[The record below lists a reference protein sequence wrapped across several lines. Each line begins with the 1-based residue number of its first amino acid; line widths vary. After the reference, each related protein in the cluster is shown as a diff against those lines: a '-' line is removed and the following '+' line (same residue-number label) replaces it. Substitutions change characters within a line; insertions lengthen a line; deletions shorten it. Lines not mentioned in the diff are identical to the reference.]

1 MKITLRSDKNNR
13 LGFVEKYN
21 HYFYEDRRVS
31 VLCMAEVGGYFSEPY
46 VLRGD
51 EFIPAAQI
59 EEEMGI
65 EKYIKAKKPFYSVI
79 GTGNIIVSAKIAMTL
94 GENKEYI
101 PSKSIYGLYYLD
113 KNSLKC
119 VGNGEWTA
127 VLKKI
132 SATNE
137 QIEAWIQRLGEQFV
151 QCGNDRE
158 LFLKSRFVE

>member
-31 VLCMAEVGGYFSEPY
+31 VLCMADVGGYFSEPY

-65 EKYIKAKKPFYSVI
+65 EKYIKAKKPFYSLI
-79 GTGNIIVSAKIAMTL
+79 GTGSIIVSAKIAMTL

-101 PSKSIYGLYYLD
+101 PDKSVYGMYYLD
-113 KNSLKC
+113 KNSLKSL
-119 VGNGEWTA
+119 GNGEWTA
-127 VLKKI
+127 VLKKV
-132 SATNE
+132 SVTND
-137 QIEAWIQRLGEQFV
+137 QIEAWLQKLGERFV
-151 QCGNDRE
+151 KCGNDRS
-158 LFLKSRFVE
+158 LFLKSRFGE